1 MFFSAHSANQSPYWL
16 FSFHSLSTVLVWATS
31 FPAHSIAIASFF
43 FCNSFLIGFSVSS
56 SFSLLALLFSMVS
69 IILHSHLCH
78 FFPLKTDNAYYLFVK
93 VKLIS
98 LSNLNSNTE
107 LWPAECGQRWCS
119 HLMPGPQ
126 DLLRHWL
133 HAFSLPSS
141 DSVRKIADN
150 FEMIENEGTNRLKR
164 VGSLNNFM
172 VQSSLSLN
180 PTPVSKKENS
190 IVFFLRG
197 GVFVEAVSQ
206 LS

>member
-1 MFFSAHSANQSPYWL
+1 
-16 FSFHSLSTVLVWATS
+16 
-31 FPAHSIAIASFF
+31 
-43 FCNSFLIGFSVSS
+43 
-56 SFSLLALLFSMVS
+56 
-69 IILHSHLCH
+69 
-78 FFPLKTDNAYYLFVK
+78 
-93 VKLIS
+93 
-98 LSNLNSNTE
+98 
-107 LWPAECGQRWCS
+107 
-119 HLMPGPQ
+119 MPGPQ